1 VQVGGTREGNAVT
14 ILSYGLI
21 VMTVTHVL
29 THAFGGIHTAI
40 FSVLRDEFRLTLQQL
55 GVLAAVP
62 PLCQAL
68 FAIPTGVLADRIGA
82 KKMIV
87 LSFTIATLGAF
98 LASQATSPLMF
109 ISAICLVYVNTTVYH
124 PASYSYTTKLFTPK
138 DLPKAIG
145 IHGAGGTLGHA
156 LGPLV
161 VSVLIG
167 VLAFDWRQVYFVLA
181 WPMIMGIVMT
191 VFVKNEEV
199 DEGDAADAVVQPDAR
214 DLRRLLTPSLVM
226 FLVFSGIRMMA
237 GSMISTFSVLY
248 LQDVKLLSIADASL
262 VASSRTL
269 FGIVAAPLGG
279 YMAAKFGEKRWLLHI
294 LALSYLLLSLS
305 LIVPSVMGFILL
317 FIASGFCNTLVMAAR
332 SSIMARLSPKQH
344 RGLGYAL
351 YFLPGSVMGAVAP
364 VLAGV
369 VASSFGFDAIFYM
382 SIGISVLGLIIL
394 KVYVNVE

>member
-1 VQVGGTREGNAVT
+1 
-14 ILSYGLI
+14 
-21 VMTVTHVL
+21 MTVTHVL

>member
-1 VQVGGTREGNAVT
+1 
-14 ILSYGLI
+14 
-21 VMTVTHVL
+21 MTVTHVL

-40 FSVLRDEFRLTLQQL
+40 FSVLREEFSLTLQQL
-55 GVLAAVP
+55 GVIAAVP

-68 FAIPTGVLADRIGA
+68 FAIPTGLLADRIGA

-98 LASQATSPLMF
+98 LASQATSPFMF

-167 VLAFDWRQVYFVLA
+167 FLAFEWRQVYFVLA

-191 VFVKNEEV
+191 VFVKNEEE
-199 DEGDAADAVVQPDAR
+199 DEGDAVDAVVQPDAR

-248 LQDVKLLSIADASL
+248 LQDVKQLSIADASL

-269 FGIVAAPLGG
+269 FGIAAAPLGG

-332 SSIMARLSPKQH
+332 SSIMARLSPKRH

-351 YFLPGSVMGAVAP
+351 YFLPGSVMGAAAP

-369 VASSFGFDAIFYM
+369 VASAFGFDAIFYM
-382 SIGISVLGLIIL
+382 SIGISVIGLIIL